1 MFSKATFLI
10 SLLASSTA
18 ILATPLD
25 KRYTLTCGD
34 NGGGYVN
41 VGEAQN
47 CVDYLRNKG
56 TTACTVSGENVVF
69 CTAGTTKI
77 YGSNINLV
85 NNPTSN
91 WYVSCSVQFSSK
103 KWLTCVSGVVP
114 TLLLVLRQL
123 LMGVLRMAWLL
134 VSISIMAI

>member
-1 MFSKATFLI
+1 MFSKATLLI

-41 VGEAQN
+41 VGEAQS

-56 TTACTVSGENVVF
+56 STACTVTGENVVF

-91 WYVSCSVQFSSK
+91 CADVATGAQAIIDGCTQNGMVAGSNAAN
-103 KWLTCVSGVVP
+103 GN
-114 TLLLVLRQL
+114 
-123 LMGVLRMAWLL
+123 GDII
-134 VSISIMAI
+134 VSINH